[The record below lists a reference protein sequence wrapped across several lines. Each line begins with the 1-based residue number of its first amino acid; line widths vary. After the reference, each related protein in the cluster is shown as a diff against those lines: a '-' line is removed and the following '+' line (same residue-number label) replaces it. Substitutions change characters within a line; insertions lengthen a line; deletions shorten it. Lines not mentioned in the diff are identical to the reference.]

1 MFHSCIAGALHCH
14 ASKQLYLPA
23 DDRNLL
29 ITEGRTFNATLS
41 IKVTRAQARLRNWR
55 AVNRTPPDI
64 FETASLE
71 HPNAPAAPNCALDW
85 LNFFLAD
92 VRDGL
97 GPYLAIYLLAVHQWQ
112 PASIGLVM
120 SLAGISAL
128 VAQTPAGALIDR
140 TTAKRAVLVIAAVLV
155 TGSCL
160 LLPWISSFSGVALT
174 QTIGSLAG
182 SVFAPAIAAISL
194 GISGPNAFTR
204 RVGRNETFNH
214 AGNACSALLA
224 GGLAYL
230 FGPVVV
236 FYLMAAMTVGS
247 VVAVCCVPATA
258 IDHQLARGLTHGSGG
273 DHNPAGLKV
282 LLHNRTLLIFAA
294 CCALFHLAN
303 AAMLP
308 LVSQKLSQADL
319 NLATPLTSACIVAAQ
334 LVMVPMA
341 LLVGTK
347 AERWGRKPFLL
358 AGFFILPLRAV
369 LYTASDNPF
378 WMVAVQL
385 LDGIGA
391 GIFGALFPIVVKDL
405 TEGTGRFNV
414 SLGALTTVFGL
425 GAALSPGIAGL
436 VVQTAGY
443 DAAFLTL
450 AAIAGAAFV
459 LVLLALPET
468 QLRTTPLAST
478 VTFFNPYK

>member
-1 MFHSCIAGALHCH
+1 MQHSRPP
-14 ASKQLYLPA
+14 ASHQ
-23 DDRNLL
+23 R
-29 ITEGRTFNATLS
+29 
-41 IKVTRAQARLRNWR
+41 
-55 AVNRTPPDI
+55 
-64 FETASLE
+64 
-71 HPNAPAAPNCALDW
+71 ALDW

-97 GPYLAIYLLAVHQWQ
+97 GPYLAIYLLAVHHWQ

-120 SLAGISAL
+120 SLAGIAAL
-128 VAQTPAGALIDR
+128 LAQTPAGALIDR
-140 TTAKRAVLVIAAVLV
+140 TPAKRAVVVIAAVLV

-160 LLPWISSFSGVALT
+160 LLPLLSSFGAVALT
-174 QTIGSLAG
+174 QTVSALAG

-194 GISGPNAFTR
+194 GISGPKAFTA

-214 AGNACSALLA
+214 AGNACSAMLA

-236 FYLMAAMTVGS
+236 FYLMAVMTVAS
-247 VVAVCCVPATA
+247 VLATARVPAAA
-258 IDHQLARGLTHGSGG
+258 IDHQLARGLVHGPGAV
-273 DHNPAGLKV
+273 DQPAGFKL
-282 LLHNRTLLIFAA
+282 LLHNRTLLLFAV

-308 LVSQKLSQADL
+308 LVSQKLSQIDL

-341 LLVGTK
+341 LLVGAK
-347 AERWGRKPFLL
+347 AEHWGRKPFML
-358 AGFFILPLRAV
+358 AGFLILPLRGA
-369 LYTASDNPF
+369 LYVVSDNPF
-378 WMVAVQL
+378 WLVGVQL

-414 SLGALTTVFGL
+414 SLGALTAVFGL

-436 VVQTAGY
+436 VVQAAGY

-450 AAIAGAAFV
+450 AAIAGAAFM

-468 QLRTTPLAST
+468 HPRTSPSSLPSPAGT
-478 VTFFNPYK
+478 

>member
-1 MFHSCIAGALHCH
+1 MAPCETKSLDNLRQTDSH
-14 ASKQLYLPA
+14 
-23 DDRNLL
+23 DR
-29 ITEGRTFNATLS
+29 
-41 IKVTRAQARLRNWR
+41 
-55 AVNRTPPDI
+55 
-64 FETASLE
+64 
-71 HPNAPAAPNCALDW
+71 ALDW

-120 SLAGISAL
+120 TLAGVTAL
-128 VAQTPAGALIDR
+128 LAQTPAGALIDR
-140 TTAKRAVLVIAAVLV
+140 TPAKRAVVAIAALLV

-160 LLPWISSFSGVALT
+160 LLPLISSFGLVALT
-174 QTIGSLAG
+174 QTISAIAG
-182 SVFAPAIAAISL
+182 SVFAPAIAAITL
-194 GISGPNAFTR
+194 GITGPKAFTR

-214 AGNACSALLA
+214 AGNAFSALLA

-230 FGPVVV
+230 YGPVVV
-236 FYLMAAMTVGS
+236 FYLMAALTVAS
-247 VVAVCCVPATA
+247 IIAVKRVPAAA
-258 IDHQLARGLTHGSGG
+258 IDHQLARGLSHTPTG
-273 DHNPAGLKV
+273 DTQPAGLTL
-282 LLHNRTLLIFAA
+282 LLHNRTLLLFAV

-308 LVSQKLSQADL
+308 LVSQKLAQVDL
-319 NLATPLTSACIVAAQ
+319 RLATPLTSACIVAAQ

-341 LLVGTK
+341 LLVGAK
-347 AERWGRKPFLL
+347 AEQWGRKPFLL
-358 AGFFILPLRAV
+358 VGFLILPLRGALYV
-369 LYTASDNPF
+369 LSDNPF
-378 WMVAVQL
+378 WLVGVQL

-414 SLGALTTVFGL
+414 SLGALTAVFSL

-436 VVQTAGY
+436 VVQSAGY

-450 AAIAGAAFV
+450 AGIAAAAFV
-459 LVLLALPET
+459 LVLVALPET
-468 QLRTTPLAST
+468 SPRSAATPT
-478 VTFFNPYK
+478 VVPTVAGS